1 MLEKELVTV
10 KKGFEDKRRV
20 DKGLIA
26 SLKKKKGITIEW
38 GWRLKIKNRLT
49 NLNIEEER
57 SLRAQYK
64 A

>member
-26 SLKKKKGITIEW
+26 SFKKKKGITIE
-38 GWRLKIKNRLT
+38 
-49 NLNIEEER
+49 
-57 SLRAQYK
+57 
-64 A
+64 